1 MKLGED
7 NWEGHNTI
15 VYKSKSFVS
24 HIPKISLPNR
34 HTTTYRH
41 LSSPNRERK
50 TPLPENLGLG
60 GEKEKSSDGVFKEQI
75 FLDKLALFLFYSS

>member
-1 MKLGED
+1 MRLAED

-24 HIPKISLPNR
+24 HIPKISLPNQ
-34 HTTTYRH
+34 HTTTYLH

-50 TPLPENLGLG
+50 TPLLGNLEPE
-60 GEKEKSSDGVFKEQI
+60 GEKEKSSGGVF
-75 FLDKLALFLFYSS
+75 